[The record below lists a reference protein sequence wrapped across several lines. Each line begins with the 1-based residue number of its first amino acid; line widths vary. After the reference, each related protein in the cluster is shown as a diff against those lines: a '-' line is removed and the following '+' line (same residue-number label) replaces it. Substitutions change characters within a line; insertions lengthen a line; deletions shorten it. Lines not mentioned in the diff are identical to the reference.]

1 MTVWEDCEDA
11 HSRRTRFL
19 RRSDPLTGL
28 PGPHVLSSR
37 FGLPAFSRTSP
48 PTSQTV
54 RLCASDSHHSNLL
67 SDLSGESNKNCLL
80 RWVNESNRVLDVC
93 SLGRANSLRLQMSG
107 SDGVH
112 RSQVPLITSTMAENG
127 ATPFPFSVGGNPR

>member
-11 HSRRTRFL
+11 HSRITRFL
-19 RRSDPLTGL
+19 RRSDPLTERL
-28 PGPHVLSSR
+28 GPHVLSSR
-37 FGLPAFSRTSP
+37 FGLPASSRTP

-67 SDLSGESNKNCLL
+67 SDLFGESNKNCLL

-107 SDGVH
+107 SDDVH
-112 RSQVPLITSTMAENG
+112 RSQVPLIRSTMAENG